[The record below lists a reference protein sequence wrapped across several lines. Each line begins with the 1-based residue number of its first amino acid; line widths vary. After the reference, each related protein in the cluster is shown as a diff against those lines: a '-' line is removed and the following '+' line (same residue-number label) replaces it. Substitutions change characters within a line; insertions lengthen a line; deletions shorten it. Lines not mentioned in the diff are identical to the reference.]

1 MNLCGRANIISEN
14 GFTFDTGI
22 VSCMYVIEE
31 LERIGD
37 YAEGIAVLTIK
48 MGVRPL
54 PSIICNY

>member
-1 MNLCGRANIISEN
+1 MSIFGSLFLLASDLRE
-14 GFTFDTGI
+14 I

-48 MGVRPL
+48 IGVRPFCQL
-54 PSIICNY
+54 I